1 MPPLKDTNDVYVEY
15 LVEIETFVVMSAL
28 NIYVK
33 VDDLEDQKENIFHT
47 RCRVQNKVYSL
58 IIDGGSCTN
67 IASIELIEKLNLH
80 TTKHHILY
88 KLQWLNDNDE
98 VIVNK

>member
-1 MPPLKDTNDVYVEY
+1 MPPLEDTDDVYVEY
-15 LVEIETFVVMSAL
+15 VVEIETLVVMRAL
-28 NIYVK
+28 NIHVK

-58 IIDGGSCTN
+58 IIDGGSC
-67 IASIELIEKLNLH
+67 ASIELIEKLNLH

-88 KLQWLNDNDE
+88 NLQWLNDNDE

>member
-1 MPPLKDTNDVYVEY
+1 MPPLEDTDDVYVEY
-15 LVEIETFVVMSAL
+15 VVEIETLVVMRAL
-28 NIYVK
+28 NIHVK

-58 IIDGGSCTN
+58 IIDGGSC
-67 IASIELIEKLNLH
+67 ASIELIEKLNLH

>member
-67 IASIELIEKLNLH
+67 VASIESVRQLNLH
-80 TTKHHILY
+80 TTKHLIP
-88 KLQWLNDNDE
+88 
-98 VIVNK
+98 

>member
-58 IIDGGSCTN
+58 IIDGGS
-67 IASIELIEKLNLH
+67 
-80 TTKHHILY
+80 
-88 KLQWLNDNDE
+88 
-98 VIVNK
+98 